1 MMVVFS
7 VQGGVIGHGGT
18 LCYGGF
24 DHCSLG
30 HCGTSHVGV
39 GHGRVDLRS
48 NGARKGK
55 GNCCVGE
62 SVQVVDGGWL
72 TSDVRSDG
80 GHWSVVRSAKDVHV
94 KPSTVSGFS
103 SSSLSSVNS
112 GAETVFSRIGL
123 VGWYLGL
130 IKSRPLLTKSLTSSL
145 IYVAADI
152 TSQTIALPS
161 SEPYDFIRTLRM
173 AGYGLVGSGPTLHY
187 WFNFMSKV
195 LPGRDVLATA
205 KKMILGQVV
214 YGPIMIVVFFSLNAA
229 LQGENAKEIGARL
242 RRDFFPTIRNC
253 LIYWPVCDFITFRFP
268 PVHLQPLV
276 SNGFSFVWTVYMT
289 YMASLEKATE

>member
-1 MMVVFS
+1 MATIFRKKQYLVTNCRHYYDNYTKNNHLIYNHITKSGAQQQHYAKYYSRLSNLF
-7 VQGGVIGHGGT
+7 
-18 LCYGGF
+18 
-24 DHCSLG
+24 
-30 HCGTSHVGV
+30 
-39 GHGRVDLRS
+39 RRS
-48 NGARKGK
+48 G
-55 GNCCVGE
+55 
-62 SVQVVDGGWL
+62 
-72 TSDVRSDG
+72 
-80 GHWSVVRSAKDVHV
+80 KDVHV
-94 KPSTVSGFS
+94 PAPFVLPSKVSGFCS
-103 SSSLSSVNS
+103 SSSTNT
-112 GAETVFSRIGL
+112 AATVFTRIGF

-145 IYVAADI
+145 IYAAADV

-161 SEPYDFIRTLRM
+161 SESYDFIRTLRM

-214 YGPIMIVVFFSLNAA
+214 YGPVMIVVFFSLNAA
-229 LQGENAKEIGARL
+229 LQGENAKEIVARL